1 MNDQKNTASASGNT
15 FEQFCER
22 LLTERRN
29 AKADILQFL
38 ESASEVEAD
47 KFYGQL
53 LDMCIHMNVSSIAK
67 QAWEGFN
74 PEQREQAQRR
84 IREVLKPGHIP
95 DIELMYQGSDMKKFD
110 LPDTEVTIA
119 FIGPRSKS
127 PELLAAVDKACP
139 SFRMHSVSGRDSSG
153 GWSQV
158 SESGMV
164 FPRRNSY
171 AEGQP
176 VPEHTFM
183 KQYRESLS
191 DDAPDILGDIPKLQL
206 SPEVIEHMQAQFTSG
221 GVNKQVVSRL
231 TDPNKDNQQQ
241 KE

>member
-67 QAWEGFN
+67 QAWEGFT
-74 PEQREQAQRR
+74 PEQRAESQRR
-84 IREVLKPGHIP
+84 IRDVLTPAHIP
-95 DIELMYQGSDMKKFD
+95 DVERMYEGTNMKKLD
-110 LPDTEVTIA
+110 LPDTEIVISFT
-119 FIGPRSKS
+119 GPRSKAA
-127 PELLAAVDKACP
+127 ELLAVVGKERPD
-139 SFRMHSVSGRDSSG
+139 FRMTEASGSDSH
-153 GWSQV
+153 GWFQV
-158 SESGMV
+158 SEGGMS
-164 FPRRNSY
+164 FPRRMGNL
-171 AEGQP
+171 
-176 VPEHTFM
+176 
-183 KQYRESLS
+183 YRESIS
-191 DDAPDILGDIPKLQL
+191 DEAPTIDLAGRGEEKL
-206 SPEVIEHMQAQFTSG
+206 
-221 GVNKQVVSRL
+221 NK
-231 TDPNKDNQQQ
+231 QQ